1 MIKGKYGQ
9 LTFANE
15 KELSQAI
22 DKYIQPILAE
32 AKEQATTKGTETAL
46 KLLLPLIVNALY
58 EVQGIGEKR
67 INQFIDR
74 FNVHMECLQ
83 DGIVTPEEYRDWCL
97 EQGYKVVEV
106 EEVE

>member
-15 KELSQAI
+15 KELSKAI
-22 DKYIQPILAE
+22 DKYIQPILVK
-32 AKEQATTKGTETAL
+32 AKEQATREGTETAL
-46 KLLLPLIVNALY
+46 KLILPLAVNALY

-74 FNVHMECLQ
+74 FYVHMECLQ
-83 DGIVTPEEYRDWCL
+83 DGVVTPEEYRDWCL
-97 EQGYKVVEV
+97 KQGYKVVKV
-106 EEVE
+106 EE